1 MMDKDKDKEQ
11 FWDALR
17 APYKPTCH
25 NCKWMTNVN
34 SCAHPERDNEGCT
47 IAAKAYYEDSG
58 GVWYRPYWEWD
69 GKNYE

>member
-1 MMDKDKDKEQ
+1 M
-11 FWDALR
+11 A
-17 APYKPTCH
+17 
-25 NCKWMTNVN
+25 NVN